1 MADVSIFQPQL
12 PQSYRWWSSHPP
24 RANWPRRK
32 KSFKHWRNS
41 FWDDRPDIKVE
52 QTTINI
58 NIIFSSHRYEK
69 ATLANPQSKPK
80 DRLWW
85 AVLGRLSPPEDED
98 GFYDED
104 DAFGDKSDFSY
115 LVAPYPGHQR
125 WHQTGECLVMKMMTN
140 ACQAL
145 PGEGGD
151 IVWLLPPR
159 ATIVYANTYLT
170 WWWECKSRSQ

>member
-41 FWDDRPDIKVE
+41 FWDDRPDIKV
-52 QTTINI
+52 TWAN
-58 NIIFSSHRYEK
+58 HRQHQYHLFFTQIWEK

-80 DRLWW
+80 DRWWW

-104 DAFGDKSDFSY
+104 DAFDDKSDFSY

-151 IVWLLPPR
+151 IVWLLPPM
-159 ATIVYANTYLT
+159 ATIQGVPKKIPFWIYP
-170 WWWECKSRSQ
+170 